1 MTAFAPLAELSIG
14 DAFTRRDLPAGF
26 LVATPGAARDRV
38 FLVESG
44 RLRIYLAREGRAQT
58 LIYLEPGDIYATH
71 TPTYIETV
79 APTVLH
85 EVATSDFARR
95 MCDSPAAVG
104 RVVRV
109 LGRLLERTVT
119 LVEDL
124 ALHDVPSRLARF
136 LVRLAERRGKA
147 GDGGIRIALDLGT
160 EDIASLLGTTRQT
173 VSTLLNQWVREG
185 LIRRDGRRVLTVLS
199 VARLRQLAEG
209 EVPAT
214 VGRPTD
220 RAGPG

>member
-1 MTAFAPLAELSIG
+1 MTTAHAAVPHVLADG
-14 DAFTRRDLPAGF
+14 FTRRELPSG
-26 LVATPGAARDRV
+26 LLLATPGSARDRV

-44 RLRIYLAREGRAQT
+44 RLRIYLAREGRVQT

-79 APTVLH
+79 APTVLQ
-85 EVATSDFARR
+85 EVATSEFARR
-95 MCDSPAAVG
+95 MCDNPATVG

-136 LVRLAERRGKA
+136 LVRLAERRGRA
-147 GDGGIRIALDLGT
+147 GDGGVRIALDLGT
-160 EDIASLLGTTRQT
+160 EDIAGLLGSTRQT
-173 VSTLLNQWVREG
+173 VSTLLNQWEREG
-185 LIRRDGRRVLTVLS
+185 LIRRDGRRMLTVMS
-199 VARLRQLAEG
+199 VEQLRQKAEG
-209 EVPAT
+209 EDAPS

-220 RAGPG
+220 